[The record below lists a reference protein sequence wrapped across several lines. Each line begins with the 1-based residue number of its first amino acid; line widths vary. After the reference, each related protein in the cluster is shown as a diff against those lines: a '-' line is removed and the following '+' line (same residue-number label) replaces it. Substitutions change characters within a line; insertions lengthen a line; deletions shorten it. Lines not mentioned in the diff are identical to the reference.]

1 MGIHSGDG
9 IMAEATGQEIKTH
22 LSNRATWVRLLF
34 MLLFVVIFNL
44 AELVLGFAVLFQFV
58 HALITGGPNAR
69 VGGFGENLGRYV
81 YQILRYLTYNTED
94 RPFPFADWPGAA
106 PDGPRAPRRS
116 PPARRPKAGA

>member
-9 IMAEATGQEIKTH
+9 NMAETTGQDIKTH
-22 LSNRATWVRLLF
+22 LSNRATWLRLLF

-58 HALITGGPNAR
+58 HALITGRPNAR
-69 VGGFGENLGRYV
+69 VGNFGESLGRYV

-94 RPFPFADWPGAA
+94 RPFPFADRPGAA
-106 PDGPRAPRRS
+106 PGGPRAPRRS
-116 PPARRPKAGA
+116 PPARRPKADA